1 MKGKI
6 KALKAAF
13 PYTLPVLTGFAF
25 LGIAYGIL
33 MQSKGY
39 GAIWSLLM
47 SLIAFGGSMQFV
59 AITLL
64 VTGFDPLQAF
74 YLSLIVNARH
84 LFYGIS
90 MLEKYK
96 GFGKVK
102 YFLIYTLCDE
112 TFSIVCNQ
120 EVPEGVEAKWFYFF
134 ISLLHYSYW
143 ALASFLGGCIGQVIN
158 IKTKGLDFALT
169 ALFVVIFVEGWKD
182 KKNRVP
188 AMIGVGVS
196 AVCLLGFGQ
205 ENFIIPAMVL
215 ILVQLTLLK
224 KTITKHNKGGEMV
237 CS

>member
-13 PYTLPVLTGFAF
+13 PYTLPVLTGFGF

-64 VTGFDPLQAF
+64 VAGFNPLQAF

-84 LFYGIS
+84 LFYGIA

-96 GFGKVK
+96 GLGKVK
-102 YFLIYTLCDE
+102 HFLIYTLCDE
-112 TFSIVCNQ
+112 TFSIVCHQ
-120 EVPEGVEAKWFYFF
+120 KVPEGVEAKWFYFF
-134 ISLLHYSYW
+134 ISLLDYTYW
-143 ALASFLGGCIGQVIN
+143 ALASFLGGWIGQMIA

-169 ALFVVIFVEGWKD
+169 ALFVVIFTEGWKD
-182 KKNRVP
+182 KKNRLP
-188 AMIGVGVS
+188 ALMGVGASVI
-196 AVCLLGFGQ
+196 CLAGFG
-205 ENFIIPAMVL
+205 EGNFIIPAMVL
-215 ILVQLTLLK
+215 ILAQLTLFK
-224 KTITKHNKGGEMV
+224 KHITKTNREEEVV